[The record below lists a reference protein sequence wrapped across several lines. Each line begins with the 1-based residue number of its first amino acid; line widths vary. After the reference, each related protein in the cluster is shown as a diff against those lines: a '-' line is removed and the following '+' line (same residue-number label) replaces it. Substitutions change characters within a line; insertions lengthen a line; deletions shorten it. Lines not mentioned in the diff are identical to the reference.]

1 MNSSWKLSWITGI
14 PFNGGAGVP
23 ILGVRQRASVI
34 LLSPQSGSNEDVLPI
49 HSCCCRLRAAM
60 TVASMRV
67 ERALS
72 RALAAEMEAGA
83 SKLRAEA
90 AEARAE
96 DLATRLD
103 HAQVGHCFV
112 T

>member
-1 MNSSWKLSWITGI
+1 
-14 PFNGGAGVP
+14 
-23 ILGVRQRASVI
+23 
-34 LLSPQSGSNEDVLPI
+34 
-49 HSCCCRLRAAM
+49 M